1 MLDIWIPAVRVTEII
16 GTELRG
22 GSTYSVLG
30 DKMALGNSPRKVHH
44 QKHDLRRAWS
54 GSVQEGKRITCIW
67 GLKITVGGQL
77 FEELLAMWIK
87 GLAIRAP
94 DILVHMHYT

>member
-1 MLDIWIPAVRVTEII
+1 MVIGEVTMWKMLDIWIPAVRATEII

-22 GSTYSVLG
+22 GSTYL
-30 DKMALGNSPRKVHH
+30 AHH

-54 GSVQEGKRITCIW
+54 GSIQEGKRITCIW